1 MNMRIPMILVSL
13 GVLAACDS
21 DEGKVT
27 ASSRTSVNGVVTGV
41 RIDDPWC
48 RPTPNGAKVGA
59 CYLTL
64 TADGGDDRLVSVSS
78 ALAGSVQIHEMT
90 MADGMMSMAELPDGL
105 PLPAGQAVALKP
117 GSTHLMLMDLKEPL
131 ADGGVASLTLTFEKS
146 APLGVH
152 APIRQP
158 AM

>member
-1 MNMRIPMILVSL
+1 MNKAILAAL
-13 GVLAACDS
+13 PLLLLAACDNGQ
-21 DEGKVT
+21 GKVT
-27 ASSRTSVNGVVTGV
+27 ASSRTSVDGVVTGI

-48 RPTPNGAKVGA
+48 RPTPNGARVGA

-78 ALAGSVQIHEMT
+78 ALAGSVQIHEMK

-117 GSTHLMLMDLKEPL
+117 GSTHLMLIDLKEPL
-131 ADGGVASLTLTFEKS
+131 TDGGVASLTLTFDKA

-152 APIRQP
+152 APVRQP
-158 AM
+158 LVK